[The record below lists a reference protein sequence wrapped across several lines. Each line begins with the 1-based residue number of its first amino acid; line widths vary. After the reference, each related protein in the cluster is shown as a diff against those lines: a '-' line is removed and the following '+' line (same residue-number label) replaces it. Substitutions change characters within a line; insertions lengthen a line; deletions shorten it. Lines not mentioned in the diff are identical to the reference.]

1 MHTGPH
7 TPRPSGDPR
16 RRRQRARRRLLLV
29 VMLVIVIVAIAVAV
43 LVARAGGNGGKDTA
57 GSPVT
62 SAAAGTKPGE
72 ATPSPTPTQPP
83 PAVWV
88 ATRADPVR
96 VWAGG
101 DSLGG
106 ELGYGL
112 SPLLEKAKVFRT
124 VLYYKESSGICRWDF
139 FDWGR
144 KMTSIMRSARPNAV
158 AIMMGTNDTQSIW
171 DNGVWTAYGKPAWKT
186 KYEARVGDM
195 MQTMLDGGARRVYW
209 VGMPIMGESWRN
221 SRMKLINSMIA
232 RAAAAHPG
240 ARYIDVWPLF
250 ANADGTYD
258 AGWRAGD
265 GVHFTVAGQQR
276 LAKTVFAA
284 IKKDWAP
291 YGLPSAKPTPAAS
304 PSASVSAS
312 ASP

>member
-1 MHTGPH
+1 MDTGPS
-7 TPRPSGDPR
+7 TSRPGRDPR
-16 RRRQRARRRLLLV
+16 RRRRQARRRLLLFVILAV
-29 VMLVIVIVAIAVAV
+29 VILAVVAAV
-43 LVARAGGNGGKDTA
+43 LVARAGGGGGKDAA
-57 GSPVT
+57 GST
-62 SAAAGTKPGE
+62 STATATTPAG
-72 ATPSPTPTQPP
+72 ATASPTPTQPP
-83 PAVWV
+83 PKVWV
-88 ATRADPVR
+88 ATKADPVR

-106 ELGYGL
+106 ELGWGL
-112 SPLLEKAKVFRT
+112 GPILESSKVFQP

-144 KMTSIMRSARPNAV
+144 KMTAIMHAARPGAV

-221 SRMKLINSMIA
+221 SRMKLINSMVA
-232 RAAAAHPG
+232 YEAAAHPG
-240 ARYIDVWPLF
+240 VRYVDIWPLF
-250 ANADGTYD
+250 TNADGTYD
-258 AGWRAGD
+258 SHWRGGD

-276 LAKTVFAA
+276 LAKAVFAA

-291 YGLPSAKPTPAAS
+291 YGLPSAKPTPASS
-304 PSASVSAS
+304 PSASTS
-312 ASP
+312 ASPSL